1 MVRLDLCLDHNRGV
15 VSVCSTE
22 RGGGGDPS
30 LWIRRDAERSGWVCL
45 SLIRRGERLGG
56 GGCVPG

>member
-22 RGGGGDPS
+22 RGGGDPS
-30 LWIRRDAERSGWVCL
+30 LWIRRDAERSDGSVYH
-45 SLIRRGERLGG
+45 
-56 GGCVPG
+56 